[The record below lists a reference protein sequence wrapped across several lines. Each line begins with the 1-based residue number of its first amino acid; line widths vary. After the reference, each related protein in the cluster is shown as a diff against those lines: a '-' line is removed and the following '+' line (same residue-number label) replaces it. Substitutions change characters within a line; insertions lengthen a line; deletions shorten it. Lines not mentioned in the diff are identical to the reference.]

1 MVGDL
6 LLFAASMKEFFLTTC
21 IEILIK
27 TVSLFSG
34 KCECNHNTDGHNC
47 EKCARG
53 YYGNALNGTEYDCK
67 ACPCPEGSPCH
78 MVPTQPESDEN
89 PVCTECP
96 EGRRGNGL
104 KQTTL
109 RWKIR

>member
-1 MVGDL
+1 MYEMTWFDFL
-6 LLFAASMKEFFLTTC
+6 L
-21 IEILIK
+21 
-27 TVSLFSG
+27 G

-53 YYGNALNGTEYDCK
+53 YYGNALDGTPNDCQ

-78 MVPTQPESDEN
+78 LVPGQPEGPEN

-96 EGRRGNGL
+96 EGRRGKFGFFNISTISMHIGDL
-104 KQTTL
+104 QPENRFFCK
-109 RWKIR
+109 

>member
-1 MVGDL
+1 MLFLFNIFLNYSIVL
-6 LLFAASMKEFFLTTC
+6 L
-21 IEILIK
+21 
-27 TVSLFSG
+27 G

-53 YYGNALNGTEYDCK
+53 YYGNALNGTEYDCQ

-78 MVPTQPESDEN
+78 LVPTLPEGPEN

-96 EGRRGNGL
+96 EGRRGI
-104 KQTTL
+104 
-109 RWKIR
+109 WIIRIRIESISCLCFNRRLLLSI

>member
-1 MVGDL
+1 M
-6 LLFAASMKEFFLTTC
+6 S
-21 IEILIK
+21 IL
-27 TVSLFSG
+27 G

-67 ACPCPEGSPCH
+67 QCPCPEGSPCH
-78 MVPTQPESDEN
+78 LVPTQPESDEN

-96 EGRRGNGL
+96 EGRRGNDL
-104 KQTTL
+104 KQTTIKL
-109 RWKIR
+109 KIR